1 MKATVISML
10 AILAACGPVF
20 DVSAGPS
27 PLPIDLDGTTS
38 EVTSFPAQ
46 TTAYDYSRLRRE
58 KLGRG
63 FVAWRSAAN
72 TVTVGWRYLSS
83 DPHDISFDVFRDG
96 ELIAKSVASATQ
108 LDDAVPDG
116 GVPHRYALVANGRTI
131 AETTSR
137 TTLGYIEIPLPE
149 PPPADSTPDGT
160 AYTYFPGDCSVGD
173 ADGDGE
179 YEIFLKWDPSL
190 KGSFNSYS
198 GETYYEC
205 LKLDG
210 TSLWRIRMGRNIHA
224 GEHCSDFSVA
234 DFDGDGRA
242 EMIVKTAD
250 GTTDS
255 FGNVV
260 GDPSADWRNPSGQV
274 LDGPEYIS
282 VFDGMTGRVLDT
294 ADYLPARGH
303 VSDWT
308 SARGWGD
315 SYGNRVER
323 YLLAPAYLD
332 GERLSCVACRGIY
345 KRSAL
350 TAYDWDGTRLSV
362 RWTFDTTNTLISTSF
377 QGQGFHSLRVG
388 DVDGD
393 GCDEIVYGAMTVDHD
408 GTPLYS
414 TGLGHGDAMHL
425 LQMDPRTRGLQVF
438 VCLESSPYGCAL
450 YEASTGEI
458 RWRRTAGQDTGRAL
472 AGDLDGESPGCEAWA
487 VSGMGLFDQFGT
499 SLVPYDGKNG
509 YQGLSFSHLAWWTGT
524 LERSLVPGTEVCS
537 YSIKDKARTLLAK
550 FDGVTTINSTKAVPS
565 LQGDLLGD
573 WREEL
578 VFPTTD
584 GRALRI
590 FLSPEPTEYRFH
602 TFLEDP
608 VYRHSIAHQNG
619 CYNQPTHPGF
629 YFGPDLKGHNI
640 MFRGC
645 RIP

>member
-1 MKATVISML
+1 
-10 AILAACGPVF
+10 
-20 DVSAGPS
+20 
-27 PLPIDLDGTTS
+27 
-38 EVTSFPAQ
+38 
-46 TTAYDYSRLRRE
+46 
-58 KLGRG
+58 
-63 FVAWRSAAN
+63 
-72 TVTVGWRYLSS
+72 
-83 DPHDISFDVFRDG
+83 
-96 ELIAKSVASATQ
+96 
-108 LDDAVPDG
+108 
-116 GVPHRYALVANGRTI
+116 
-131 AETTSR
+131 
-137 TTLGYIEIPLPE
+137 
-149 PPPADSTPDGT
+149 
-160 AYTYFPGDCSVGD
+160 
-173 ADGDGE
+173 
-179 YEIFLKWDPSL
+179 
-190 KGSFNSYS
+190 
-198 GETYYEC
+198 
-205 LKLDG
+205 
-210 TSLWRIRMGRNIHA
+210 
-224 GEHCSDFSVA
+224 
-234 DFDGDGRA
+234 
-242 EMIVKTAD
+242 
-250 GTTDS
+250 
-255 FGNVV
+255 
-260 GDPSADWRNPSGQV
+260 
-274 LDGPEYIS
+274 
-282 VFDGMTGRVLDT
+282 
-294 ADYLPARGH
+294 
-303 VSDWT
+303 
-308 SARGWGD
+308 
-315 SYGNRVER
+315 
-323 YLLAPAYLD
+323 
-332 GERLSCVACRGIY
+332 
-345 KRSAL
+345 
-350 TAYDWDGTRLSV
+350 
-362 RWTFDTTNTLISTSF
+362 
-377 QGQGFHSLRVG
+377 
-388 DVDGD
+388 
-393 GCDEIVYGAMTVDHD
+393 
-408 GTPLYS
+408 
-414 TGLGHGDAMHL
+414 MHL